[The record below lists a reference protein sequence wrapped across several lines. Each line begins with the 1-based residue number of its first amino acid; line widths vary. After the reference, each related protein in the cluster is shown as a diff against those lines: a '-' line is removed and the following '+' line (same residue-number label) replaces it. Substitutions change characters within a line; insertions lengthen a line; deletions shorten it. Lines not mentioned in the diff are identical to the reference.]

1 MAHSDLTF
9 VESLALTTT
18 NAEQGEGKSYIAPYR
33 YVRHSKLTLIDAVV
47 TISITTAD
55 EEGEAKAKAT
65 ISSLP
70 PELHLK
76 IFTYLDR
83 ASSVCFSLT
92 AKKLYPI
99 HKELRGLV
107 PLTACCVQAPSRSR
121 GRFLFGLLKE
131 WIKETGLVFSGA
143 ELKFITLEKK
153 SKMKE
158 DDLIWRFYNWGSFD
172 QSPLAK
178 KLVKAKEAR
187 RLEIL
192 RDEKEDGGW
201 WEKGVWIDG
210 EESGKG
216 GQRWVELAYEGV
228 EFEGIGDD
236 GTGHAWI

>member
-1 MAHSDLTF
+1 LSKVKVSFTLF
-9 VESLALTTT
+9 KIY
-18 NAEQGEGKSYIAPYR
+18 AE
-33 YVRHSKLTLIDAVV
+33 HSKLTFIDAIV

-55 EEGEAKAKAT
+55 EEGAAKAKAT
-65 ISSLP
+65 ITSLP

-76 IFTYLDR
+76 IFTCLDR
-83 ASSVCFSLT
+83 ASSVCFGLT

-107 PLTACCVQAPSRSR
+107 PLTACCLQVPSRSR

-192 RDEKEDGGW
+192 RDEKEAGGW

-228 EFEGIGDD
+228 EFEGIGDG